1 MLKRLMLGACYV
13 VVLAAAGT
21 VVANVGNPEKGKA
34 IFQRTCANCHS
45 TEIGVNKVGPSLWG
59 VVGRP
64 IASVPDFP
72 YSEKL
77 RQLRSEWQVWDVSAL
92 DVYLRDPRAVHGVK
106 MAFKGLPN
114 DTERADVISYLI
126 TLK

>member
-1 MLKRLMLGACYV
+1 MLKRFILAACCV
-13 VVLAAAGT
+13 VVLAGAGS
-21 VVANVGNPEKGKA
+21 VVANVGNPEKGKV
-34 IFQRTCANCHS
+34 IFQQTCANCHS
-45 TEIGVNKVGPSLWG
+45 TEIGVNKVGPSLWD

-72 YSEKL
+72 YSEGL

-106 MAFKGLPN
+106 MAFKGLPDN
-114 DTERADVISYLI
+114 RDRADVISYMI